1 MKSKTYLVNP
11 SDKKILEHSGDRVP
25 IGLMSIAAN
34 NPGVKL
40 YDMNHTTDRELMEDF
55 NIDRPENVGISVYT
69 SPALPE
75 SLRLAEMLIG
85 KTRLIA
91 GGYHATAMPE
101 SLLPYFDAIVQGE
114 GELLLGEATERD
126 GIINGRA
133 PNLEDLANPTGLDMS
148 KYGVNQSGHRTGT
161 ILTSRGCPYHCS
173 FCGKLSDR
181 VRFYSV
187 DQVKAQMDTLKSQDF
202 KAIYFMDDVF
212 TLMESRMQEVVEH
225 AETLGMPYR
234 ITTRANLI
242 DGIRADVL
250 ERTGA
255 EWASFGIE
263 SGNDQILKNSN
274 KQMTTRQNEVAVS
287 MMSQR
292 GIKTKGFFIL
302 GLPGETEKTARET
315 IGFSL
320 KLRDEGLNQADFYFL
335 TPFPGTPIWRNP
347 DSFGITINDTDFT
360 KYLQAGKT
368 ARCVIDTEELK
379 AGRIE
384 ELVEEAKELWRN

>member
-75 SLRLAEMLIG
+75 SLRLAKMLRG

-101 SLLPYFDAIVQGE
+101 SLLPYFDAVVQGE
-114 GELLLGEATERD
+114 GELLLRDAFERD
-126 GIINGRA
+126 GIITGRA

-187 DQVKAQMDTLKSQDF
+187 DQVKAQMDTLKDQDF
-202 KAIYFMDDVF
+202 KALYFMDDVF
-212 TLMESRMQEVVEH
+212 TLMESRMQEVAEH

-242 DGIRADVL
+242 DSFRADVL

-274 KQMTTRQNEVAVS
+274 KQMTTRQNEAAVS

-292 GIKTKGFFIL
+292 GIKSKGFFIL

-315 IGFSL
+315 IDFSL

-335 TPFPGTPIWRNP
+335 SPFPGTPIWKNP
-347 DSFGITINDTDFT
+347 SKFGITINDTDFT

-384 ELVEEAKELWRN
+384 ELVNEARDLWK